1 MFPLTILANL
11 LYPPA
16 CLLCHTLLPVP
27 GSVPDSSRSE
37 VSGTAVLCAECARDR
52 PRAPV
57 PAGQAAAGE
66 AARAPWRYTH
76 RAAQAVQQF
85 KYHRR
90 WRIGRWLAEEM
101 ADTARTWLPL
111 HDIDAIV
118 PVPQHWLK
126 CWLRGFDPVAQLAH
140 DVSRSL
146 RRPCLPR
153 ALRRT
158 RWTVSQ
164 TTLQTRARR
173 RNVRNAF
180 AAAPKAVQGRAI
192 LLVDDVLTSGA
203 TAHACAEALRQ
214 AGASRVFVLTAARTF
229 SNE

>member
-1 MFPLTILANL
+1 MLPLTILVNL

-27 GSVPDSSRSE
+27 EAGGP
-37 VSGTAVLCAECARDR
+37 LCAECARDC
-52 PRAPV
+52 PRAPL
-57 PAGQAAAGE
+57 PAGHTLAGE
-66 AARAPWRYTH
+66 TVRAPWRYTR
-76 RAAQAVQQF
+76 RAAQAVRQF

-101 ADTARTWLPL
+101 ADTASTWLPL
-111 HDIDAIV
+111 HEIDAVV

-126 CWLRGFDPVAQLAH
+126 RRLRSFDPVAQLAH

-158 RWTVSQ
+158 QWTRSQ
-164 TTLQTRARR
+164 TTLQMRARR

-180 AAAPKAVQGRAI
+180 AAAPKAVRGRAI

-203 TAHACAEALRQ
+203 TAHACAEALRR
-214 AGASRVFVLTAARTF
+214 AGAARVLVLTAARTP
-229 SNE
+229 SNA